1 MSSLVLLI
9 ICVVVFV
16 LGYRFYSRLLTLGVF
31 RLDVNYSTPAQSLA
45 DDKDIVASNRQV
57 ILGHHVAIIAGP
69 TTIVGSAVA
78 VIWGILITMFV
89 LSAAVAGSIHDA
101 AKNGNIDQVKQLI
114 AAGTNVDARDDAG
127 HTPLQLAAGTG
138 HTAVVQLL
146 ITEGADVNAKDMFDG
161 TPLWDATL
169 NGHEAAVEL
178 LVTHG
183 ANVNA
188 KTKIEND
195 DITPLDEATRK
206 GHKGIIE
213 LLKRHGAKCGTS
225 PIWSC

>member
-1 MSSLVLLI
+1 M
-9 ICVVVFV
+9 
-16 LGYRFYSRLLTLGVF
+16 
-31 RLDVNYSTPAQSLA
+31 
-45 DDKDIVASNRQV
+45 
-57 ILGHHVAIIAGP
+57 
-69 TTIVGSAVA
+69 
-78 VIWGILITMFV
+78 
-89 LSAAVAGSIHDA
+89 
-101 AKNGNIDQVKQLI
+101 
-114 AAGTNVDARDDAG
+114 
-127 HTPLQLAAGTG
+127 
-138 HTAVVQLL
+138 VQLL